1 MKMNAIQKAIEVLE
15 DCYKHPNANDA
26 IAGLRAM
33 LVQPSHTAQRE
44 PIADD
49 VITVP
54 AKLLRRCLD
63 TARAQRFDFLAHAI
77 EQVLNDQQT
86 PSHTARR
93 GPLTSAEIEKLLA
106 LWDYDLHGDRAR
118 YLVREAEKVHGITK
132 GDK

>member
-1 MKMNAIQKAIEVLE
+1 MNAIQKAIEVLE

-77 EQVLNDQQT
+77 EQALNAQPASVQT
-86 PSHTARR
+86 AQRE
-93 GPLTSAEIEKLLA
+93 PLTDAQQGGFGSTGA
-106 LWDYDLHGDRAR
+106 
-118 YLVREAEKVHGITK
+118 
-132 GDK
+132 